1 MKKKPSS
8 TTSIY
13 KLVIE
18 FTMQKIVNII
28 AIASGVVS
36 LTVIGIGGY
45 VFIRKDAIIES
56 VKEKALGSLGIGGSL
71 GSGALKSLPG
81 LDPSGLS
88 PGDQAP
94 PSSPVPLPSPGLSMP
109 SAPIGF

>member
-8 TTSIY
+8 TTNIY

-36 LTVIGIGGY
+36 LTVIGVGGY

-56 VKEKALGSLGIGGSL
+56 VKEKALGSIGGGAL
-71 GSGALKSLPG
+71 GGALKSLPI
-81 LDPSGLS
+81 PA
-88 PGDQAP
+88 DQAAP
-94 PSSPVPLPSPGLSMP
+94 QDLPVPLPSPGLSIP

>member
-8 TTSIY
+8 TTNIY

-36 LTVIGIGGY
+36 LTVIGVGGY

-56 VKEKALGSLGIGGSL
+56 VKEKALGSIGG
-71 GSGALKSLPG
+71 GALGGVMKSLPT
-81 LDPSGLS
+81 
-88 PGDQAP
+88 DQAAP
-94 PSSPVPLPSPGLSMP
+94 QDLPVPLPSPGLSIP

>member
-8 TTSIY
+8 TTNLY

-18 FTMQKIVNII
+18 FTMQKLVNII

-36 LTVIGIGGY
+36 LTVVGIGGY
-45 VFIRKDAIIES
+45 VYVQRDAIIES
-56 VKEKALGSLGIGGSL
+56 VKEKALGSIGGGAL
-71 GSGALKSLPG
+71 GGALKGFGGG
-81 LDPSGLS
+81 LDPTGFDN
-88 PGDQAP
+88 PDKAP
-94 PSSPVPLPSPGLSMP
+94 QDSLPIPQPSPGLPVP

>member
-8 TTSIY
+8 TTNIY

-36 LTVIGIGGY
+36 LTVIGVGGY

-56 VKEKALGSLGIGGSL
+56 IKEKALGSIGG
-71 GSGALKSLPG
+71 GALGGAIKMLPMD
-81 LDPSGLS
+81 DPS
-88 PGDQAP
+88 DMAP
-94 PSSPVPLPSPGLSMP
+94 PSNTLPLPSPSPPTP

>member
-8 TTSIY
+8 TTNIY

-56 VKEKALGSLGIGGSL
+56 VKEKALGSIGG
-71 GSGALKSLPG
+71 GALGGVMKSLTADKAQQD
-81 LDPSGLS
+81 L
-88 PGDQAP
+88 
-94 PSSPVPLPSPGLSMP
+94 PVPLPSPGLSIP